1 MSPEP
6 TDGTRP
12 RLSRRQVRR
21 AAQRAAAR
29 ATPEPDEVQAGRV
42 LDARLHLLDRQV
54 LDVDAAPVT
63 TVDDLE
69 VLGTDG
75 SELPLGPDETPVV
88 VALLTG
94 PVLATRIAGGRPPSS
109 RLERIPWAD
118 VSDVGTTLQLGRRA
132 DDLVVTWTER
142 WVRDH
147 IVGRIPGGH
156 HDPDA

>member
-1 MSPEP
+1 MSPAP
-6 TDGTRP
+6 ADGTRP
-12 RLSRRQVRR
+12 TFTRRQIRR
-21 AAQRAAAR
+21 AALRAAAG
-29 ATPEPDEVQAGRV
+29 ATTEPDEVQAGRV

-54 LDVDAAPVT
+54 LDVDAEPVT

-69 VLGTDG
+69 VLGVLG
-75 SELPLGPDETPVV
+75 AELPLGTDETPVV

-94 PVLATRIAGGRPPSS
+94 PVLGTRIAGGRPPSS
-109 RLERIPWAD
+109 RLERIPWSD
-118 VSDVGTTLQLGRRA
+118 VSDVGTTLRLGRHA

-147 IVGRIPGGH
+147 IIGRIPGGH